1 MENIEAMIF
10 TSELLAL
17 NGKIMEYDDLEKW
30 FFTIRDNEEYI
41 MSSKYITPYKLLVKL
56 KSGQEYILE
65 EIE

>member
-17 NGKIMEYDDLEKW
+17 NGEIMEYDDLEKW

>member
-17 NGKIMEYDDLEKW
+17 NGEIMEYNDLEKW